1 MRGASEKQNPADDMT
16 VLFPGTVRNHADR
29 SESTIQAKKKKKNKK
44 SLFRCHTG
52 ACGIKGKKKE
62 ACFIYKSYV
71 PIISSV

>member
-29 SESTIQAKKKKKNKK
+29 SESTIQAKKKKKK

-52 ACGIKGKKKE
+52 ACGIKEKKKKRSM
-62 ACFIYKSYV
+62 FYIQ
-71 PIISSV
+71 IICTHHQ

>member
-29 SESTIQAKKKKKNKK
+29 SESTIQAKKKKK

-52 ACGIKGKKKE
+52 ACGIKGKKN